1 MSDSAILR
9 PDLREKVDAKLNAF
23 IVDFYAEAPYAQHFL
38 NGTDIDLPYYKRHTI
53 ETILRIR
60 RKRTIDAHAIRYFTL
75 HDPETAKEWA
85 AYTDDEMLHDQ
96 LFLADL
102 EKVGVPADEVYGTD
116 PFLATKLLNGYF
128 LYCLEFEGT
137 PLAAITS
144 SYFLEYTTRL
154 TQPDWLDN
162 LEKTLG
168 EDNVQGARTHVNYDI
183 DEDHTGDV
191 WNVLMT
197 LVKTE
202 EDEARL
208 MTHLDHLYK
217 LFVMYFVEAF
227 DATSKAV
234 AAAEP
239 AGVGAAHV

>member
-1 MSDSAILR
+1 MSDGAIIR
-9 PDLREKVDAKLNAF
+9 PELYTKVNNKLDAF
-23 IVDFYAEAPYAQHFL
+23 IGDFYREVPYAQHFL
-38 NGTDIDLPYYKRHTI
+38 NGSEIDMPYYKRHTI

-75 HDPETAKEWA
+75 HDPATAKKWA

-102 EKVGVPADEVYGTD
+102 KKVGVEADEAYATE

-128 LYCLEFEGT
+128 LYCLEFEGS
-137 PLAAITS
+137 PLASIAS

-168 EDNVQGARTHVNYDI
+168 EEIVEGARTHVNYDI
-183 DEDHTGDV
+183 EEDHTGDV

-197 LVKTE
+197 LVQTL
-202 EDEARL
+202 EDEERL
-208 MTHLDHLYK
+208 SRHFDHLFK
-217 LFVMYFVEAF
+217 LFTMYFVEAYE
-227 DATSKAV
+227 ATSKA
-234 AAAEP
+234 AAP
-239 AGVGAAHV
+239 AGV